1 VNQSF
6 VFVEGGETATGF
18 EWASICKE
26 KVVATVMRMEI
37 DLGNLSGGFIGAKK
51 NGFVLDWK
59 PLKNCGTCKSSGGYC
74 GFNSIGDRGHQVLV
88 LLRGWQHQW

>member
-1 VNQSF
+1 MGTSLLF
-6 VFVEGGETATGF
+6 VWRGERQRRGLNGQ
-18 EWASICKE
+18 SICKE
-26 KVVATVMRMEI
+26 KVVATVMRTKI
-37 DLGNLSGGFIGAKK
+37 DLGNLSGGFIGAMK

-88 LLRGWQHQW
+88 LLRG